1 MFVKNKLRQE
11 TMTGNNNKRCKI
23 SNVSILK
30 DIIHVPVS
38 KEATAQSSA
47 LITTNNDRGTAVYDD
62 SSIEKPVWKRLN
74 HSGGFHDNRRLLK
87 HRARNCECFICYR
100 EMYKLPPA
108 ETHEEYVSG
117 LKSNINKPEIK
128 KAKRLAK
135 KEVKTG
141 KQSTINSFYKYKSR
155 SSITTSK

>member
-1 MFVKNKLRQE
+1 MFAKNKLRQE
-11 TMTGNNNKRCKI
+11 PMTGNNNERCEI

-30 DIIHVPVS
+30 DIVNVPVS

-47 LITTNNDRGTAVYDD
+47 LTTTNNDRGTAVYDD

-74 HSGGFHDNRRLLK
+74 HNGVFHDNRRLLK
-87 HRARNCECFICYR
+87 HRARNCECFVCYR

-108 ETHEEYVSG
+108 ETHEE
-117 LKSNINKPEIK
+117 LKSNINEREIK

-155 SSITTSK
+155 SSITISK